1 MKKER
6 ILAILL
12 LAVLCLTSC
21 SQNNTAAESV
31 QQNETEKE
39 TEMPGEIASDTEKQ
53 EEDTTQNLAIKWDEI
68 TEDGVNEEL
77 LYENMDTD
85 TLEYVAA
92 ELQTLV
98 EEEAEAEKEN
108 LDIVLKEGWV
118 RVFESEHYA
127 NVLKFGNKAMKP
139 LYWIIYKSSN
149 AGQYE
154 YICAYALYE
163 ISGYDFT
170 DENGCLT
177 WSDSK
182 EFLNVF
188 NEQVILKENNK

>member
-1 MKKER
+1 MKRER
-6 ILAILL
+6 ILAVLI
-12 LAVLCLTSC
+12 LAVVCLTSC
-21 SQNNTAAESV
+21 SQNNTASESV

-39 TEMPGEIASDTEKQ
+39 SEMPDEISSDTEKQ
-53 EEDTTQNLAIKWDEI
+53 EEDSTENLAIKWDEI
-68 TEDGVNEEL
+68 TEDGVDEHL
-77 LYENMDTD
+77 LCENIDLD

-108 LDIVLKEGWV
+108 PDIVLKEGWV
-118 RVFESEHYA
+118 RVFESAHYA
-127 NVLKFGNKAMKP
+127 NVLKLGDKAMKP

-188 NEQVILKENNK
+188 NEQVILKKNNK

>member
-1 MKKER
+1 VKKER
-6 ILAILL
+6 ILAIFL

-21 SQNNTAAESV
+21 SQNNTTSESV
-31 QQNETEKE
+31 QQREPEKE
-39 TEMPGEIASDTEKQ
+39 TEMPEEIASDTEKQ
-53 EEDTTQNLAIKWDEI
+53 EEDTTENLAIKWDEI
-68 TEDGVNEEL
+68 TEDGVNEDL
-77 LYENMDTD
+77 LYENMDKN
-85 TLEYVAA
+85 TLEYVAK

-108 LDIVLKEGWV
+108 PDIVLTEGWV

-127 NVLKFGNKAMKP
+127 NVLKLGNKAMKP
-139 LYWIIYKSSN
+139 LYWIIYKSTN

-188 NEQVILKENNK
+188 NEQIILKEYNK

>member
-1 MKKER
+1 MKRER
-6 ILAILL
+6 IFVALL
-12 LAVLCLTSC
+12 LAVVCLTSC
-21 SQNNTAAESV
+21 SQNNTASESV
-31 QQNETEKE
+31 QQREHVKE
-39 TEMPGEIASDTEKQ
+39 TEMPEEIASEKQ
-53 EEDTTQNLAIKWDEI
+53 EEDSTENLAIKWDEI
-68 TEDGVNEEL
+68 TEDGVNEDL

-108 LDIVLKEGWV
+108 PDIVLTEGWV

-127 NVLKFGNKAMKP
+127 NVLKLGNQAMKP

-188 NEQVILKENNK
+188 NEQVILKKNNK

>member
-1 MKKER
+1 MKRER
-6 ILAILL
+6 IYVLLL

-21 SQNNTAAESV
+21 SQNNTASESV
-31 QQNETEKE
+31 QLKEPEKE
-39 TEMPGEIASDTEKQ
+39 TEMPEVIASDTEKQ
-53 EEDTTQNLAIKWDEI
+53 EEDTTENLAIEWDEI
-68 TEDGVNEEL
+68 TEDGVDEEL
-77 LYENMDTD
+77 LCENMDTD
-85 TLEYVAA
+85 TLEYVAT

-98 EEEAEAEKEN
+98 EEEAKAEQEN
-108 LDIVLKEGWV
+108 PDIVLTEGWV
-118 RVFESEHYA
+118 RVFESEHYS
-127 NVLKFGNKAMKP
+127 NVLRLGKQAMKP

-170 DENGCLT
+170 DDNGCLT

-188 NEQVILKENNK
+188 NERIILKENNK

>member
-1 MKKER
+1 
-6 ILAILL
+6 
-12 LAVLCLTSC
+12 
-21 SQNNTAAESV
+21 
-31 QQNETEKE
+31 
-39 TEMPGEIASDTEKQ
+39 
-53 EEDTTQNLAIKWDEI
+53 
-68 TEDGVNEEL
+68 
-77 LYENMDTD
+77 MDAD

-98 EEEAEAEKEN
+98 EEEAEAEQQN
-108 LDIVLKEGWV
+108 PDIVLTEGWV
-118 RVFESEHYA
+118 RVFKSEHYA
-127 NVLKFGNKAMKP
+127 NVLSLGNQAMKP

-154 YICAYALYE
+154 YICAYALCE

-182 EFLNVF
+182 EFLNIF
-188 NEQVILKENNK
+188 NEQIILKENNK